1 MMIYGG
7 IVIAIQLA
15 ATAFSP
21 NWQIQALSLLLMGW
35 GFYMLHGSIQVFAT
49 ELSVNARATAFSLHS
64 FFFFLG
70 QSAGPLV
77 YGFLLSRIGKAST
90 LMVTASVVVI
100 LGVVVARLLN
110 QPRRQP
116 GAA

>member
-1 MMIYGG
+1 V
-7 IVIAIQLA
+7 IVASQLVIIGLG
-15 ATAFSP
+15 P
-21 NWQIQALSLLLMGW
+21 PWQMQLVSLVLMGW

-90 LMVTASVVVI
+90 LVVTASVVVI

-110 QPRRQP
+110 QPRPRS
-116 GAA
+116 GAT